1 MNYLHLNTI
10 LTTLLYCLYVLYCS
24 AEILQY
30 LVFSEY
36 SLSYSALQ
44 QHSLSQDLLC
54 NIPVGWGI
62 ICEMEMECGTET
74 TELTRQEHLL
84 VVLSCP
90 WTQDEESAQ
99 GKCKAFN
106 GAAGKGK
113 PKPLQDLS
121 KKVGSA
127 DILKHSS
134 WKQDRVSSK
143 YLSQD
148 VQCYLFCTP
157 SRSYITNV
165 SILFLKAVETAF
177 SV

>member
-1 MNYLHLNTI
+1 MNYLHLNII
-10 LTTLLYCLYVLYCS
+10 LTALLYSVYCLYYP
-24 AEILQY
+24 AEIQQY
-30 LVFSEY
+30 LIFSEY

-44 QHSLSQDLLC
+44 QQSLSQDLLC

-62 ICEMEMECGTET
+62 ICEMEMQCGIET
-74 TELTRQEHLL
+74 TKLTRQEHLL
-84 VVLSCP
+84 VVLSSP
-90 WTQDEESAQ
+90 WTQDEETTQ
-99 GKCKAFN
+99 RKCKAFN
-106 GAAGKGK
+106 CAAGKGK
-113 PKPLQDLS
+113 PKPFQDLS

-165 SILFLKAVETAF
+165 AM
-177 SV
+177 